1 MRAGERVTRT
11 AERVLNA
18 DRLLVSVPEHV
29 EELAQEALNAAPGDP
44 DAARAF
50 AQAVDRWRSRIERL
64 GQAGGSE
71 RPVGDYTM
79 RSATEQLVRDLDGAT
94 EAQVARSVNRWILER
109 ATYHARIVARTET
122 SAAYRDSYERSL
134 ERVDGVIGYRWTLS
148 PRHPRPDV
156 CFPAGSRVLTASGA
170 WQAIETLRAG
180 DSVIAHDGTTREVL
194 ATTRTAYV
202 GEFVTARAV
211 LPTGEVIEATATGTH
226 PFAVEGGWRKAAD
239 LRTGDRVR
247 AFPCPPPHGA
257 RNRLAGGIVG
267 RVSPCSPEGEL
278 PGRLPTS
285 EPERHDGGRGLA
297 KCRTDDTS
305 AHEAALTRLSDQ
317 ASEASTYAPRASSD
331 CSLQASILESPAS
344 GGRSPQDHESASD
357 CRSQGEVGTSTSSTS
372 SGVQAD
378 RRSCRKSGTCLG
390 DTPQSSTTVAASSER
405 SSDRTSC
412 NHEAGSVSSHE
423 APRAAWMQRTSSS
436 RSEQRDADWLAL
448 QHENARTREE
458 EQSTLRSVGWW
469 DSERHPQAV
478 LIGTESV
485 LVKEP
490 IDVFNI
496 EVEGAHTYIA
506 EGFLVHNCD
515 VYASQDLFGLGPGGY
530 PADQVPATP
539 HPSCLCSQSAILDRF
554 ALQRELA
561 QLRGEP
567 EPPRDWESGRRETG
581 AEWLARQPAS
591 FRDSLLGPTRSR
603 IFATEPGRVLTPQG
617 APIPVHQVLGQPPP
631 VRSAGRQ
638 VQTAPLVRAE
648 RAVRPTPPL
657 GG

>member
-1 MRAGERVTRT
+1 VSEAIRTEVVRSMRAGERVTRT
-11 AERVLNA
+11 AERVLDA

-44 DAARAF
+44 EAARAF

-94 EAQVARSVNRWILER
+94 EAQVTRSVNRWILER
-109 ATYHARIVARTET
+109 ATHHARIVARTET
-122 SAAYRDSYERSL
+122 AAAYRDSYERSL

-156 CFPAGSRVLTASGA
+156 
-170 WQAIETLRAG
+170 
-180 DSVIAHDGTTREVL
+180 
-194 ATTRTAYV
+194 
-202 GEFVTARAV
+202 
-211 LPTGEVIEATATGTH
+211 
-226 PFAVEGGWRKAAD
+226 
-239 LRTGDRVR
+239 
-247 AFPCPPPHGA
+247 
-257 RNRLAGGIVG
+257 
-267 RVSPCSPEGEL
+267 
-278 PGRLPTS
+278 
-285 EPERHDGGRGLA
+285 
-297 KCRTDDTS
+297 
-305 AHEAALTRLSDQ
+305 
-317 ASEASTYAPRASSD
+317 
-331 CSLQASILESPAS
+331 
-344 GGRSPQDHESASD
+344 
-357 CRSQGEVGTSTSSTS
+357 
-372 SGVQAD
+372 
-378 RRSCRKSGTCLG
+378 
-390 DTPQSSTTVAASSER
+390 
-405 SSDRTSC
+405 
-412 NHEAGSVSSHE
+412 
-423 APRAAWMQRTSSS
+423 
-436 RSEQRDADWLAL
+436 
-448 QHENARTREE
+448 
-458 EQSTLRSVGWW
+458 
-469 DSERHPQAV
+469 
-478 LIGTESV
+478 
-485 LVKEP
+485 
-490 IDVFNI
+490 
-496 EVEGAHTYIA
+496 
-506 EGFLVHNCD
+506 CD

-561 QLRGEP
+561 VMRGEP

-591 FRDSLLGPTRSR
+591 FRDSLLGPTRAR